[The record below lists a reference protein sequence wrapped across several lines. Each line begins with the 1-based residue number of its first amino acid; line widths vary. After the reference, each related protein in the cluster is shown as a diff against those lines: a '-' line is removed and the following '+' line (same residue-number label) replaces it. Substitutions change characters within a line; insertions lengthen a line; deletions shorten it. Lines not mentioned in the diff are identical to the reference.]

1 MKKVLVSQNHD
12 KLGEKSGKNP
22 TVSTVLW
29 KSCIRNTDSPSET
42 MKDFPQE
49 STPGTYSK
57 LFITRTEP
65 EPPPLYFQSGELTFS
80 STYMLEESQLQHGKR
95 LLQYSS
101 LQEWSFSI
109 AQPWLCQNSL
119 YAMARFIIPGLLL
132 KEEEGGKP
140 TKCPNKTHTANA
152 MKIHVP
158 AEPTSIQ
165 RQPFFP
171 IPRSTL
177 HVVFSI
183 SNLPA
188 ISNSHPPVNCL

>member
-1 MKKVLVSQNHD
+1 MINWERKVGKTPLFQLCCERAASGIQIHLQKQWKIFLKRVLLVPTLNYLLQGRSQN
-12 KLGEKSGKNP
+12 
-22 TVSTVLW
+22 
-29 KSCIRNTDSPSET
+29 
-42 MKDFPQE
+42 
-49 STPGTYSK
+49 
-57 LFITRTEP
+57 
-65 EPPPLYFQSGELTFS
+65 PPLYFQSGELTFS

-140 TKCPNKTHTANA
+140 TECPNKTHTANA